1 MSESSDTGQA
11 SIVFL
16 GRESFRM
23 QVGDAIPS
31 AFWEG
36 PTEKIME
43 RRNWERRNWD
53 RRKPRHGDDMPAAL
67 AAAARARKKLVIGVS
82 LAVSLATFAA
92 GIVVAT
98 TFDRMRSRARAE
110 RVAAIE
116 RAQPPATAPAP
127 QPAVPAS
134 PAVVVAPI
142 MNPEPAAAPAPAA
155 STPPA
160 ADRHAEKR
168 VAAPKARPAARTPA
182 AHAARPRRT
191 AAAAPARAPAIEA
204 ATQPPSAAPRPRKI
218 WVDPFAD

>member
-31 AFWEG
+31 PFWEG

-53 RRKPRHGDDMPAAL
+53 RRKPRHEDDAPATL
-67 AAAARARKKLVIGVS
+67 AATARSRKKLVIGVS

-110 RVAAIE
+110 RVAPIE
-116 RAQPPATAPAP
+116 RVQPPTAAPIP
-127 QPAVPAS
+127 QPAAPAS

-142 MNPEPAAAPAPAA
+142 AKPEPAASPPPAA
-155 STPPA
+155 SAPPVVDLHA
-160 ADRHAEKR
+160 ARR
-168 VAAPKARPAARTPA
+168 VAPPKARAAARIPA
-182 AHAARPRRT
+182 AHTARPRRT

-204 ATQPPSAAPRPRKI
+204 ATQPPSAAQRPRKI